1 MTMLPNDIFAM
12 LMWSP
17 FGKRISTLPDVSF
30 STFIQCHFSNH
41 MAILPNDVNLTSI
54 LCHFGVPQTEE
65 YSVTGLYIAHGNILL
80 SVIWIL
86 SFHASLH
93 WAQWLLIAWQRSSH
107 MQFGKP
113 GLTKSAVL
121 WQKIFHLSRNIF
133 NCSCKPESDNS
144 IFFCLIT
151 IWQRCPMMCLQC
163 KCKVILASIY

>member
-17 FGKRISTLPDVSF
+17 FGKHISTLPDVSF
-30 STFIQCHFSNH
+30 STFIQCHFGNH

-54 LCHFGVPQTEE
+54 LRHFGVPQTEE

-107 MQFGKP
+107 IQFGKP

-121 WQKIFHLSRNIF
+121 WQKYFTCQGISSIAAASLSLMIQ
-133 NCSCKPESDNS
+133 
-144 IFFCLIT
+144 FFFVWLP
-151 IWQRCPMMCLQC
+151 IWQCCPMMCLQC
-163 KCKVILASIY
+163 KCKVILASIC